1 MMVEDYPQFVT
12 SRISLQSSDDKM
24 TRTSFCFHVFKRWER
39 EDGFDNACGSRPG
52 DACLEDKQ
60 VLNTLKVIYYECA

>member
-1 MMVEDYPQFVT
+1 MF
-12 SRISLQSSDDKM
+12 
-24 TRTSFCFHVFKRWER
+24 FKRWER

-60 VLNTLKVIYYECA
+60 VLNIMKVIYYACAK